1 MSDNIHENDYVG
13 EFPAWHGKG
22 VNLGRMFDAREAIE
36 YANLDYEA
44 QKVPLFIVDR
54 QDEIVQEVDRCATV
68 RMDLPANSPDHVLG
82 IVGRSYT
89 VVQNRD
95 AFEFFNE
102 VTGDGAAYFT
112 SAGVLGHGEKIF
124 LVAKLPLD
132 YWVEK
137 DKFESFVT
145 LVSGHDGMNALKV
158 FTTSVRVV
166 CQNTLNM
173 ALKQTKLSVSLR
185 HTRNVYDRL
194 LEAPAI
200 LGLATLEFRKTQ
212 ELFQA
217 LAKQPIT
224 VPLFNQYVEELF
236 PSEKPNRTTLAH
248 RESVTMLFDD
258 PLNATPNIKHTYYAA
273 AQAVIQYVDHNK
285 PLYKGKDRFEDGM
298 FGGGATLKTKAVDLA
313 AKYVF
318 GEV

>member
-1 MSDNIHENDYVG
+1 MSDNIRGNDYVG

-22 VNLGRMFDAREAIE
+22 VNLGRQFLAAEAIE
-36 YANLDYEA
+36 YANLGYRV
-44 QKVPLFIVDR
+44 QKIPLYTKDG
-54 QDEIVQEVDRCATV
+54 QDVDRCATV
-68 RMDLPANSPDHVLG
+68 RMDLNADDPDRILG
-82 IVGRSYT
+82 IVQPSYT
-89 VVQNRD
+89 IVQNRD
-95 AFEFFNE
+95 AFLFFDE
-102 VTGDGAAYFT
+102 AVEDDMAIYT

-124 LVAKLPLD
+124 LVARIPLD
-132 YWVEK
+132 FWVEK

-158 FTTSVRVV
+158 FATSVRTV

-185 HTRNVYDRL
+185 HTRNVHDKL

-200 LGLATLEFRKTQ
+200 LGLVTSEFRKTQ

-248 RESVTMLFDD
+248 REAVTMLLDD
-258 PLNATPNIKHTYYAA
+258 PLNTTPEIKHTYYAA
-273 AQAVIQYVDHNK
+273 AQAVMQYVDHSK
-285 PLYKGKDRFEDGM
+285 PLYKGKDRFEDM
-298 FGGGATLKTKAVDLA
+298 LFGGGAVLKTKAVELA
-313 AKYVF
+313 AKFVF
-318 GEV
+318 GEA